1 MRIGEAEAVVAVVIP
16 CLDEEAAI
24 GGLIE
29 ALRAQGVDEAIVV
42 DGGSRDRTV
51 ERAKAAGAE
60 VVVEPRR
67 GYGRACATGS
77 PPRAPTPRSSPSW
90 TATARTT
97 PPSPPP

>member
-29 ALRAQGVDEAIVV
+29 ALRAQGVDEVIAV

-60 VVVEPRR
+60 VVVERAAATAAPARR
-67 GYGRACATGS
+67 GW
-77 PPRAPTPRSSPSW
+77 PPRAPTPPSSPSW
-90 TATARTT
+90 TATAPMT